1 MFNIIL
7 HKIPAQCNIRL
18 IKQRNFMKLR
28 EFFKDKPRGSMA
40 EMARKLGIS
49 KTWFSLIVT
58 GRELPSPELARDIE
72 LNTGRKVKR
81 AELRPDIF
89 GKTAK

>member
-1 MFNIIL
+1 MTL
-7 HKIPAQCNIRL
+7 Q
-18 IKQRNFMKLR
+18 
-28 EFFKDKPRGSMA
+28 EYFKDKPRGTKVA
-40 EMARKLGIS
+40 LARKLGIS

-72 LNTGRKVKR
+72 LHTGRKVKR

>member
-1 MFNIIL
+1 MYDSL
-7 HKIPAQCNIRL
+7 
-18 IKQRNFMKLR
+18 KQERNPMTLKEYFAN
-28 EFFKDKPRGSMA
+28 KPRGSTIA
-40 EMARKLGIS
+40 MARTLGIS

-58 GRELPSPELARDIE
+58 GRQLPSPELARDIE
-72 LNTGRKVKR
+72 LHTGRKVKR

>member
-1 MFNIIL
+1 MTL
-7 HKIPAQCNIRL
+7 Q
-18 IKQRNFMKLR
+18 
-28 EFFKDKPRGSMA
+28 EFFKGKPRGTKIA
-40 EMARKLGIS
+40 LARKLGIS

-58 GRELPSPELARDIE
+58 GRQLPSPELARDIE
-72 LNTGRKVKR
+72 LHTGRKVKR

>member
-1 MFNIIL
+1 MIAL
-7 HKIPAQCNIRL
+7 
-18 IKQRNFMKLR
+18 
-28 EFFKDKPRGSMA
+28 
-40 EMARKLGIS
+40 ARTLGIS

-58 GRELPSPELARDIE
+58 GRRLPSPELARDIE
-72 LNTGRKVKR
+72 LHTGRKVKR

>member
-1 MFNIIL
+1 MTL
-7 HKIPAQCNIRL
+7 Q
-18 IKQRNFMKLR
+18 
-28 EFFKDKPRGSMA
+28 EYFKDKPRGSMIA
-40 EMARKLGIS
+40 LARKLGIS

-58 GRELPSPELARDIE
+58 GRQLPSPELARDIE
-72 LNTGRKVKR
+72 LHTGRKVKR

>member
-1 MFNIIL
+1 MTL
-7 HKIPAQCNIRL
+7 Q
-18 IKQRNFMKLR
+18 
-28 EFFKDKPRGSMA
+28 EFFNGKPRGTKIA
-40 EMARKLGIS
+40 LARKLGIS

-58 GRELPSPELARDIE
+58 GRQLPSPELARDIE
-72 LNTGRKVKR
+72 LHTGRKVKR